1 MSSGL
6 SYVVFSL
13 VRRFSD
19 IAIDGGLKFE
29 RLTRKITSN
38 KKFKER
44 VQYEKAILLFKSTE
58 TESRYN
64 DNITA

>member
-6 SYVVFSL
+6 SYGVFSL
-13 VRRFSD
+13 VQRFSD
-19 IAIDGGLKFE
+19 IAIDGGLTFE

-44 VQYEKAILLFKSTE
+44 VQYEKAILQFKSTE
-58 TESRYN
+58 TESR
-64 DNITA
+64 NI